1 MQHPASPAHSFSTFD
16 SLCRFLFRARWRQAL
31 LVLFG
36 LAFGTLAH
44 PQAAYFSGAVSSG
57 NLGTVSLGSTS
68 STAASILFTFDV
80 GGTLGSKAVLTDGV
94 PGLDFTDAG
103 TGSCKAGKSYAGG
116 ASCSVNVAFTPV
128 RPTTRHGAAVLYDG
142 SGNPIATAYL
152 QGTGAGPQAGFL
164 PGTQTAVTTSS
175 LNSPIGMAVD
185 ASGNVYL
192 TDTGNNRVLK
202 EPAQAGGCPETV
214 VANSATNLLN
224 YPFGVAVDGSG
235 IVYIADYN
243 NHRVL
248 KMTPSGCGYSQSVL
262 PTNGLAYPTWIAVD
276 GSGNVYIDDPLYHR
290 VLKETLSQGGYSQST
305 LVDRTSSGYPG
316 FIPIG
321 LGVDASGNVYVADG
335 GDSTVFKET
344 LSNGAYSLSTFGF
357 VPSPTALTVDG
368 NANVYVST
376 GDSNTVIK
384 ETPAGGSYTQS
395 TVPSSGLNLPFGL
408 AVDGGG
414 NVYVVNQ
421 GVNQVLKE
429 DFADPPSLAFAS
441 TPAGTTSSDSPMTVT
456 VENAG
461 NQALNFTGILY
472 PADFPE
478 AAGDANACT
487 GSTSLAPGQQC
498 DLPVDFAP
506 DSVASL
512 NESVTLTDNSL
523 NAAGAMQSVAV
534 GGTAT
539 SFLQTVSF
547 APPAQVAYG
556 SAPIHLSSYAS
567 ASSGLAVS
575 YQLLGGPATLNGS
588 ILTITGAGMV
598 MIQASQGGNSTYA
611 PATPVEET
619 ITVVPALLKVTAYS
633 YSRVYASAL
642 PSTYAYSVSGY
653 VNGDTAANAF
663 TGAPGFSTSAAVGS
677 SAGTYPIT
685 PSIGSLSS
693 GKYTFQFVAG
703 TLTITPAVLKVTAFS
718 YTRVYGTAPPST
730 FAYSVTGYLNGDTAA
745 TAFTGAPALTSTA
758 SVGSP
763 AGSYPITP
771 AIGALASVN
780 YTFQF
785 APGTLSITPAVLK
798 VTAFSYSRVYA
809 TALPASYAYSVS
821 GYVNGDT
828 ASSSF
833 TGAPAITTTA
843 SMGSPA
849 GSYPITPG
857 IGSLVSGNYTFQ
869 FAAGSLAITPAV
881 LKVTAYSYTRVYDTA
896 LPSPFVYSIAG
907 YVNGD
912 TASSALSGAPA
923 VTAAAHQGSPVGN
936 YAITPSIG
944 SLVSNNYTFQF
955 AAGTLG
961 ITPAV
966 LKVTAFSYSRVYAAA
981 LPSTFAYSVTGYVNG
996 DTAASSLTGAPAV
1009 TTTAHQGSPSGN
1021 YPITPNIGSLASN
1034 NYTFQF
1040 APGTLAITPAVLQVT
1055 AYSYTRVYATAL
1067 PASFAY
1073 SVTGYLNGDTAATA
1087 FTGAPAIATAA
1098 KLGSPAAPYAI
1109 TPSIG
1114 SLASA
1119 NYTFQF
1125 AAGTLTITPAV
1136 LKVTAFNYTRAVG
1149 AALPNPFAYSVA
1161 GFVNGDTAANAVT
1174 GAPSITT
1181 TAVQGSPAGAYP
1193 ITPANGSL
1201 SAANYTFTFVNGTLT
1216 ITP

>member
-1 MQHPASPAHSFSTFD
+1 
-16 SLCRFLFRARWRQAL
+16 
-31 LVLFG
+31 V
-36 LAFGTLAH
+36 AFGALAH
-44 PQAAYFSGAVSSG
+44 PQSAHFSGAVSSG
-57 NLGTVSLGSTS
+57 NLGTVNLGSAS

-80 GGTLGSKAVLTDGV
+80 GGTLGSKAVLTEGAAA
-94 PGLDFTDAG
+94 LDFSDAG
-103 TGSCKAGKSYAGG
+103 TGTCKVGTNYAGG

-128 RPTTRHGAAVLYDG
+128 RPGTRHGAAVLYDG
-142 SGNPIATAYL
+142 SGNTIAIGYV
-152 QGTGAGPQAGFL
+152 QGTGASPQASFL
-164 PGTQTAVTTSS
+164 PGTQSAVTTSS
-175 LNSPIGMAVD
+175 LNSPVGMAVD
-185 ASGNVYL
+185 ASGNVYV

-214 VANSATNLLN
+214 VANSASNLLN
-224 YPFGVAVDGSG
+224 YPFGVAVDGGG

-305 LVDRTSSGYPG
+305 LVDRTSSGYAG

-321 LGVDASGNVYVADG
+321 LGVDASGNVYVADA
-335 GDSTVFKET
+335 GDDTVFKET
-344 LSNGAYSLSTFGF
+344 LSDGAYSLSTFGF
-357 VPSPTALTVDG
+357 VPSPTALTVDENG
-368 NANVYVST
+368 NVYVST
-376 GDSNTVIK
+376 GSGNTVIK
-384 ETPAGGSYTQS
+384 ETPAGGIYTQS

-408 AVDGGG
+408 AVDGSG

-421 GVNQVLKE
+421 GANQVLKV
-429 DFADPPSLAFAS
+429 DFADAPSLAFAS

-461 NQALNFTGILY
+461 NQALSLSGVLY

-478 AAGDANACT
+478 GAGDANACI
-487 GSTSLAPGQQC
+487 GSASLAPGQQC
-498 DLPVDFAP
+498 DLPVEFVP
-506 DSVASL
+506 ETVASL
-512 NESVTLTDNSL
+512 NESVTITDNSL
-523 NAAGAMQSVAV
+523 NVVGATQSVAV
-534 GGTAT
+534 SGTAT

-547 APPAQVAYG
+547 APPVQVTYG

-575 YQLLGGPATLNGS
+575 FQLLGGPATLNGS
-588 ILTITGAGMV
+588 LLTITGAGMV
-598 MIQASQGGNSTYA
+598 MIQASQGGNSTFA
-611 PATPVEET
+611 AATPVEET
-619 ITVVPALLKVTAYS
+619 ITVIPAVLKITPYN

-663 TGAPGFSTSAAVGS
+663 TGAPGFSTSAVIGS
-677 SAGTYPIT
+677 SAGSYPIT

-693 GKYTFQFVAG
+693 GKYAFQFVAG
-703 TLTITPAVLKVTAFS
+703 TLTITPAVLKITAFS
-718 YTRVYGTAPPST
+718 YTRVYGTAPPPT

-745 TAFTGAPALTSTA
+745 TAFTGVPAFTTTA
-758 SVGSP
+758 AVGSP

-771 AIGALASVN
+771 ATGTLASTN

-809 TALPASYAYSVS
+809 TALPAAYAYSVA

-849 GSYPITPG
+849 GNYPITPG
-857 IGSLVSGNYTFQ
+857 IGSLVSSNYTFQ
-869 FAAGSLAITPAV
+869 FAAGSLAITPAI
-881 LKVTAYSYTRVYDTA
+881 LKVTAFSYTRVYATA
-896 LPSPFVYSIAG
+896 LPSPFAYSITG

-912 TASSALSGAPA
+912 TASTALSGAPA
-923 VTAAAHQGSPVGN
+923 VTTAAHEGSPAGN

-944 SLVSNNYTFQF
+944 TLVSNNYTFQF
-955 AAGTLG
+955 AAGTLSV
-961 ITPAV
+961 TPAV
-966 LKVTAFSYSRVYAAA
+966 LRVTAYSYSRVYAAA
-981 LPSTFAYSVTGYVNG
+981 LPATFAYSVTGYVNG
-996 DTAASSLTGAPAV
+996 DTAASAFTGAPGV
-1009 TTTAHQGSPSGN
+1009 TTTARQGSPAGN
-1021 YPITPNIGSLASN
+1021 YPIMPNIGSLGSN
-1034 NYTFQF
+1034 NYAFQF
-1040 APGTLAITPAVLQVT
+1040 IPGTFTITPAVLRIT
-1055 AYSYTRVYATAL
+1055 AFSYTRVYATAL

-1073 SVTGYLNGDTAATA
+1073 SVSGYLNGDTASTA
-1087 FTGAPAIATAA
+1087 FTGAPAITTAA
-1098 KLGSPAAPYAI
+1098 MLGSPAASYAI

-1114 SLASA
+1114 SLVSA

-1125 AAGTLTITPAV
+1125 AVGTLTITPAV

-1149 AALPNPFAYSVA
+1149 AALPSPFAYSVA
-1161 GFVNGDTAANAVT
+1161 GFVNGDTAATAVT